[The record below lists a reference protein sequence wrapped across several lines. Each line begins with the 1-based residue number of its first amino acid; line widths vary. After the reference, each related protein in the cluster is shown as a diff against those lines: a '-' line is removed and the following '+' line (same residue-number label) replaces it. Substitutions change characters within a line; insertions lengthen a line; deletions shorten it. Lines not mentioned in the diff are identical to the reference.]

1 MLFQL
6 RALTKFL
13 LKHACML
20 LFSAEDPDEI
30 VETPSTTEEAEDED
44 DLEEDGEDSGGQDD
58 PDSEQNMEVDPPNV
72 TANPDKFQKLISFGQ
87 KVFDSIVNQS
97 RSSEGSINLSSSLIT
112 LFLIQIFML
121 NIECGF
127 FFTFYSKL

>member
-1 MLFQL
+1 MLFKL
-6 RALTKFL
+6 RALTKNL
-13 LKHACML
+13 LKFDMFF
-20 LFSAEDPDEI
+20 FSAEDPDEI

-87 KVFDSIVNQS
+87 KVFDLIVNQS

-112 LFLIQIFML
+112 LFPIQIL
-121 NIECGF
+121 CLKIKSCHQ
-127 FFTFYSKL
+127 

>member
-1 MLFQL
+1 MLFKL
-6 RALTKFL
+6 RALTKNL
-13 LKHACML
+13 LKFDMFF
-20 LFSAEDPDEI
+20 FSAEDPDEI

-87 KVFDSIVNQS
+87 KVINYYNIISISCVK
-97 RSSEGSINLSSSLIT
+97 RF
-112 LFLIQIFML
+112 LFA
-121 NIECGF
+121 GF
-127 FFTFYSKL
+127 KIM

>member
-1 MLFQL
+1 MKIC
-6 RALTKFL
+6 TFL
-13 LKHACML
+13 
-20 LFSAEDPDEI
+20 AEDPDEI

-87 KVFDSIVNQS
+87 KVIDYDNISISCVKMFS
-97 RSSEGSINLSSSLIT
+97 
-112 LFLIQIFML
+112 FA
-121 NIECGF
+121 GF
-127 FFTFYSKL
+127 KIM

>member
-1 MLFQL
+1 ML
-6 RALTKFL
+6 KP
-13 LKHACML
+13 ACIY
-20 LFSAEDPDEI
+20 FSAEDPDEI

-87 KVFDSIVNQS
+87 KVIDCY
-97 RSSEGSINLSSSLIT
+97 
-112 LFLIQIFML
+112 
-121 NIECGF
+121 NI
-127 FFTFYSKL
+127 S

>member
-1 MLFQL
+1 MLWQ
-6 RALTKFL
+6 KNL
-13 LKHACML
+13 LKRACNY
-20 LFSAEDPDEI
+20 FSAEDPDEI

-87 KVFDSIVNQS
+87 KVIDYYSISVICVK
-97 RSSEGSINLSSSLIT
+97 RCFVTKIVLTYCEKK
-112 LFLIQIFML
+112 LF
-121 NIECGF
+121 
-127 FFTFYSKL
+127 

>member
-1 MLFQL
+1 ML
-6 RALTKFL
+6 KP
-13 LKHACML
+13 ACIY
-20 LFSAEDPDEI
+20 FSAEDPDEI

-97 RSSEGSINLSSSLIT
+97 KSSERSIIE
-112 LFLIQIFML
+112 L
-121 NIECGF
+121 NHPVANSD
-127 FFTFYSKL
+127 FYV

>member
-1 MLFQL
+1 MKNETFN
-6 RALTKFL
+6 T
-13 LKHACML
+13 
-20 LFSAEDPDEI
+20 FSAEDPDEI

-87 KVFDSIVNQS
+87 KVFYSIVNQS
-97 RSSEGSINLSSSLIT
+97 TSSEGSINQTI
-112 LFLIQIFML
+112 IKL
-121 NIECGF
+121 NHPVANSD
-127 FFTFYSKL
+127 FYA

>member
-1 MLFQL
+1 M
-6 RALTKFL
+6 
-13 LKHACML
+13 KHYT
-20 LFSAEDPDEI
+20 FSAEDPDEI

-112 LFLIQIFML
+112 LFPIQIL
-121 NIECGF
+121 CLK
-127 FFTFYSKL
+127 TRSKVLRS